1 MKERGTK
8 RRLDVCARVLP
19 SHSHSPL
26 FGGCRSVDGSDVGE
40 WVGLGGGWIRVIA
53 P

>member
-1 MKERGTK
+1 MKEGGTK
-8 RRLDVCARVLP
+8 GRGGCVCP
-19 SHSHSPL
+19 SDCHLPL
-26 FGGCRSVDGSDVGE
+26 FGGLGYIDGGDAGE